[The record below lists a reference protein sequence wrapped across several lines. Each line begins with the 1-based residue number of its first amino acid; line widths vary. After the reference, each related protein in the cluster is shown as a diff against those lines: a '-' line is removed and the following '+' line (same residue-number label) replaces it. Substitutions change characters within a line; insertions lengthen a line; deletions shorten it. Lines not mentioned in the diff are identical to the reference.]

1 MTSQPT
7 LKDMKGTNGMKE
19 KFGLFDAGVHVI
31 LILIS
36 IAVLYPL
43 LHVIAVSF
51 SDSYHVMANKVL
63 VLPKGFTLESYAYLL
78 SNQKVP
84 RAFANTIFYTAL
96 GLLVNL
102 IMTVVMAYPLSK
114 SQLVGRNVIMKLI
127 MFTMYFGGGTIPTF
141 LLVKSL
147 HLLDSV
153 WALALPNAI
162 WTMEMLILVSF
173 FRSLPQSLFESA
185 YLDGASEYRIL
196 WQIAIPLSK
205 ASIASI
211 AMFYFMGHWNSY
223 FLPMLY
229 LNSSEKFPLQLI
241 LRSMLLEDSENM
253 SAKVGIEVASVT
265 PAAVKNAV
273 IVVTMVP
280 VMLVYPFVQKYFVK
294 GVMIGS
300 IKG

>member
-1 MTSQPT
+1 MSKNKAQ
-7 LKDMKGTNGMKE
+7 GTTGMRE
-19 KFGLFDAGVHVI
+19 KFGLYDAVVHLI

-36 IAVLYPL
+36 VSILYPL
-43 LHVIAVSF
+43 LHTIAVSF
-51 SDSYHVMANKVL
+51 SDSYNVMSNNVL
-63 VLPKGFTLESYAYLL
+63 VLPRGFNLESYAYLL

-84 RAFANTIFYTAL
+84 RAFLNTVYYTVL
-96 GLLVNL
+96 GVSINML
-102 IMTVVMAYPLSK
+102 MTLVMAYPLSK
-114 SQLVGRNVIMKLI
+114 SQLVGRNLILKLV
-127 MFTMYFGGGTIPTF
+127 MFTMFFSGGTIPTF
-141 LLVKSL
+141 LLVKDL
-147 HLLDSV
+147 GLLDSV
-153 WALALPNAI
+153 WSLSLPNAI
-162 WTMEMLILVSF
+162 WTMEMLIMVSF

-211 AMFYFMGHWNSY
+211 AMFFFMGHWNSY
-223 FLPMLY
+223 FIPMIY

-241 LRSMLLEDSENM
+241 LRSMLLEDSENLT
-253 SAKVGIEVASVT
+253 AKVGIETASVT
-265 PAAVKNAV
+265 PTAVKNAV

-294 GVMIGS
+294 GVMVGS

>member
-1 MTSQPT
+1 MSKPHAAGST
-7 LKDMKGTNGMKE
+7 GMKE
-19 KFGLFDAGVHVI
+19 KFGLFDLAIQLI

-36 IAVLYPL
+36 LTILYPM
-43 LHVIAVSF
+43 LHTMAVSF
-51 SDSYHVMANKVL
+51 SDSYNVTANKVL
-63 VLPKGFTLESYAYLL
+63 VLPRGFTLESYKYIL

-84 RAFANTIFYTAL
+84 RAFLNTLLYTAA
-96 GLLVNL
+96 GLSINL
-102 IMTVVMAYPLSK
+102 IMTIIMAYPLSK
-114 SQLVGRNVIMKLI
+114 SQLVGRSLIMKLI
-127 MFTMYFGGGTIPTF
+127 MFTMFFSGGTIPTF
-141 LLVKSL
+141 LLVKDL
-147 HLLDSV
+147 GLLDSI
-153 WALALPNAI
+153 WSLALPNAI

-223 FLPMLY
+223 FLPMIY
-229 LNSSEKFPLQLI
+229 LNSTEKFPLQLI

-253 SAKVGIEVASVT
+253 TSQITQETRAMT
-265 PAAVKNAV
+265 PTAVKNAV

-280 VMLVYPFVQKYFVK
+280 VMVVYPFVQRYFVK

-300 IKG
+300 VKG

>member
-1 MTSQPT
+1 MSNNKAQ
-7 LKDMKGTNGMKE
+7 GTTGMRE
-19 KFGLFDAGVHVI
+19 KFGLYDAVVHLI

-36 IAVLYPL
+36 VSILYPL
-43 LHVIAVSF
+43 LHTVAVSF
-51 SDSYHVMANKVL
+51 SDSYNVMSNNVL
-63 VLPKGFTLESYAYLL
+63 VLPRGFNLESYTYLL

-84 RAFANTIFYTAL
+84 RAFLNTVYYTAL
-96 GLLVNL
+96 GVSINML
-102 IMTVVMAYPLSK
+102 MTLVMAYPLSK
-114 SQLVGRNVIMKLI
+114 SQLVGRNLILKLV
-127 MFTMYFGGGTIPTF
+127 MFTMFFSGGTIPTF
-141 LLVKSL
+141 LLVKDL
-147 HLLDSV
+147 GLLDSV
-153 WALALPNAI
+153 WSLSLPNAI
-162 WTMEMLILVSF
+162 WTMEMLIMVSF

-211 AMFYFMGHWNSY
+211 AMFFFMGHWNSY
-223 FLPMLY
+223 FIPMIY

-241 LRSMLLEDSENM
+241 LRSMLLEDSENLT
-253 SAKVGIEVASVT
+253 AKVGIETASVT
-265 PAAVKNAV
+265 PTAVKNAV

-294 GVMIGS
+294 GVMVGS

>member
-1 MTSQPT
+1 
-7 LKDMKGTNGMKE
+7 MKKNVSRGSTGMKE
-19 KFGLFDAGVHVI
+19 RFGAIDALVHLI
-31 LILIS
+31 LILVSIS
-36 IAVLYPL
+36 VLYPL
-43 LHVIAVSF
+43 LHTVAVSF
-51 SDSYHVMANKVL
+51 SDSYSVMANKVL
-63 VLPKGFTLESYAYLL
+63 VLPRGFNLESYAYLL

-84 RAFANTIFYTAL
+84 RAFLNSVCYTVL
-96 GLLVNL
+96 GVSINLL
-102 IMTVVMAYPLSK
+102 MTVVMAYPLSK
-114 SQLVGRNVIMKLI
+114 SQLLGRNVVLKMV
-127 MFTMYFGGGTIPTF
+127 MFTMFFSGGTIPTF
-141 LLVKSL
+141 LLVKDL

-153 WALALPNAI
+153 WSLVLPNAI

-173 FRSLPQSLFESA
+173 FRSLPASLFESA

-196 WQIAIPLSK
+196 WQIAVPLSK

-211 AMFYFMGHWNSY
+211 AMFFFMGHWNSY
-223 FLPMLY
+223 FVPMIY

-253 SAKVGIEVASVT
+253 TSKMGIETAAVT
-265 PAAVKNAV
+265 PTAVKNAV
-273 IVVTMVP
+273 IFITMVP

>member
-1 MTSQPT
+1 MSKKHVTGTS
-7 LKDMKGTNGMKE
+7 GMKE
-19 KFGLFDAGVHVI
+19 KFGLFDLVIHLI

-36 IAVLYPL
+36 LTILYPM
-43 LHVIAVSF
+43 LHTVAVSF
-51 SDSYHVMANKVL
+51 SDSYNVTANKVL
-63 VLPKGFTLESYAYLL
+63 VLPRGFTLESYTYIL

-84 RAFANTIFYTAL
+84 RAFLNTIVYTVV
-96 GLLVNL
+96 GVSINL

-114 SQLVGRNVIMKLI
+114 SQLVGRSVIMKLI
-127 MFTMYFGGGTIPTF
+127 MFTMFFSGGTIPTF
-141 LLVKSL
+141 LLVKDL
-147 HLLDSV
+147 GLLDSI
-153 WALALPNAI
+153 WSLALPNAI

-223 FLPMLY
+223 FLPMIY
-229 LNSSEKFPLQLI
+229 LNSSDKFPLQLI

-253 SAKVGIEVASVT
+253 TSQITEVRSMT
-265 PAAVKNAV
+265 PTAVKNAV

-294 GVMIGS
+294 GVMVGA

>member
-1 MTSQPT
+1 
-7 LKDMKGTNGMKE
+7 MKKNVSRGSTGMKE
-19 KFGLFDAGVHVI
+19 RFGAIDALVHLI
-31 LILIS
+31 LILVSIS
-36 IAVLYPL
+36 VLYPL
-43 LHVIAVSF
+43 LHTIAVSF
-51 SDSYHVMANKVL
+51 SDSYSVMANKVL
-63 VLPKGFTLESYAYLL
+63 VLPRGFNLESYAYLL

-84 RAFANTIFYTAL
+84 RAFLNSVCYTVL
-96 GLLVNL
+96 GVSINLL
-102 IMTVVMAYPLSK
+102 MTVVMAYPLSK
-114 SQLVGRNVIMKLI
+114 SQLLGRNVVLKMV
-127 MFTMYFGGGTIPTF
+127 MFTMFFSGGTIPTF
-141 LLVKSL
+141 LLVKDL

-153 WALALPNAI
+153 WSLVLPNAI

-173 FRSLPQSLFESA
+173 FRSLPASLFESA

-196 WQIAIPLSK
+196 WQIAVPLSK

-211 AMFYFMGHWNSY
+211 AMFFFMGHWNSY
-223 FLPMLY
+223 FVPMIY

-253 SAKVGIEVASVT
+253 TSKMGIETAAVT
-265 PAAVKNAV
+265 PTAVKNAV
-273 IVVTMVP
+273 IFITMVP